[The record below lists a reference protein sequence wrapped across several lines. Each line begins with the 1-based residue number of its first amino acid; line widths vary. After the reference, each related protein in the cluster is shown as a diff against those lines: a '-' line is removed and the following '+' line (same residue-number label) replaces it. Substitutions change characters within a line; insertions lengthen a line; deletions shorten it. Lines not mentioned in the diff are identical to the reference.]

1 MIGLPLGSIME
12 GPRWASA
19 VSLGGERANKF
30 RERMFFDEEG
40 EEEED
45 LWRHVPSW
53 LAFLDWTD
61 NIRKWQYLESIQRLF
76 AVRQSDNIG
85 SFFDATFCQELVRL
99 LDDPALTLEHL
110 LVVGHV
116 MKGLCNLRQFQF
128 SQSFADL
135 GAHEKIL
142 NLFLLNPPEGSRE
155 THFIITC
162 QVLVLFV
169 RDCVPEVVE
178 VILNQFFTRV
188 IDWTFRFES
197 FTPQNPPQF
206 SAVNFILSCIEYSK
220 VMDDDR
226 LSFVFDVVNTL
237 LQEPSLTFEILCRA
251 LWCYYRMLANYPCC
265 RSFAIT
271 PDLTLKLLQ
280 LFQSKFPE
288 QVLFERDPICPIL
301 YCFELL
307 FNPSNP
313 YLAVLLES
321 FPFRVLFSLCYDQ
334 NEDKSLLA
342 LSVIEGIVKRIPSFI
357 PNLAALGLIS
367 ALEKSHEMSFSCRMS
382 TVSIF
387 SYLLFTDNANVIADL
402 ITSPLTSTVIECL
415 SDTDD
420 IAVVK
425 KFIRSLTVA
434 IDTSDKSPRAGD
446 VHAFLQSHEDFFAD
460 LDHRGDP
467 EISDLIQK
475 MYS

>member
-220 VMDDDR
+220 VMENDR

-237 LQEPSLTFEILCRA
+237 LQEPSLTFEILSSTEEGDTA
-251 LWCYYRMLANYPCC
+251 TVKVSITNVDMANAMSQAISEMISLAFAGLSEEELEQKSTEAMISAIANNKDTTYTKEVDISLVKGENNWLIVPDNDLAD
-265 RSFAIT
+265 AIT
-271 PDLTLKLLQ
+271 GGLV
-280 LFQSKFPE
+280 SYAE
-288 QVLFERDPICPIL
+288 NINE
-301 YCFELL
+301 
-307 FNPSNP
+307 
-313 YLAVLLES
+313 A
-321 FPFRVLFSLCYDQ
+321 FS
-334 NEDKSLLA
+334 
-342 LSVIEGIVKRIPSFI
+342 
-357 PNLAALGLIS
+357 
-367 ALEKSHEMSFSCRMS
+367 
-382 TVSIF
+382 
-387 SYLLFTDNANVIADL
+387 
-402 ITSPLTSTVIECL
+402 
-415 SDTDD
+415 
-420 IAVVK
+420 
-425 KFIRSLTVA
+425 
-434 IDTSDKSPRAGD
+434 
-446 VHAFLQSHEDFFAD
+446 
-460 LDHRGDP
+460 
-467 EISDLIQK
+467 
-475 MYS
+475 